1 MTADPNL
8 FRSIDFTQALEREE
22 RQQLLR
28 NTNSSRASA
37 EEQDA
42 MFSEWPAGCLRCEMC
57 RVQETRE
64 NDRTRALDLIGIM

>member
-1 MTADPNL
+1 MHTDGKAMTADPNL

-37 EEQDA
+37 EE
-42 MFSEWPAGCLRCEMC
+42 
-57 RVQETRE
+57 
-64 NDRTRALDLIGIM
+64 